1 MENKINRIFF
11 DSKSPKEFAKAY
23 LHYLKDIFETLDL
36 EAIENFINILF
47 DAQKNGRRIFFI
59 GNGGSAA
66 TASHFSNDISIGTRY
81 LENPFKAISL
91 TDNTAIITA
100 IGNDFGFSEIFVQQ
114 LKAQGFS
121 NEVLVSISASG
132 NSENILKAVDY
143 ANEKN
148 GITVGLTGF
157 DGGILKKKCKLS
169 IHVDTNKGEY
179 GPVEDIHMILDH
191 LIHAYLLNSIH
202 IKKTI

>member
-1 MENKINRIFF
+1 MIFF
-11 DSKSPKEFAKAY
+11 ESTSPIGFAKNY
-23 LHYLKDIFETLDL
+23 LHYLKVLLDTLEL
-36 EAIENFINILF
+36 EAIEKFIKILF
-47 DAQKNGRRIFFI
+47 ESQKNGHRIFFI

-66 TASHFSNDISIGTRY
+66 TASHFSNDLSIGTRC

-91 TDNTAIITA
+91 TDNNAIITA
-100 IGNDFGFSEIFVQQ
+100 ISNDFGYNEIFIQQ

-121 NEVLVSISASG
+121 KNEVLVSISASG
-132 NSENILKAVDY
+132 NSENVLKAVEY
-143 ANEKN
+143 ATEKD
-148 GITVGLTGF
+148 GITIGLTGF
-157 DGGILKKKCKLS
+157 DGGLLKKKCQLS

-202 IKKTI
+202 LKR